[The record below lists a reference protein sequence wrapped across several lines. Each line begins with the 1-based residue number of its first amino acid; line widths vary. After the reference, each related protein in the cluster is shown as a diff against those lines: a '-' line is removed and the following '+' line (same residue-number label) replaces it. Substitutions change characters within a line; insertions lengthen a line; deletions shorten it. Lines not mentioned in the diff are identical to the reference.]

1 MNRTAQAE
9 DYIVKVTVPPEIEV
23 RENAVEKLKE
33 CEEFLNSCSSLSTRM
48 ALHLTLQR
56 SLEHIANIAKN
67 YPDCECWL
75 GYDFAPLSF
84 TWAAGNLYGGL
95 IFHGPHDGFGSGGAP
110 TFSVSLDNTAGW
122 QLHT

>member
-1 MNRTAQAE
+1 MTKTAQAE

-23 RENAVEKLKE
+23 RENAKEKLAE
-33 CEEFLNSCSSLSTRM
+33 CETFLNGIASLSTRM
-48 ALHLTLQR
+48 QLHLTLQR

-67 YPDCECWL
+67 YPGRECWL

-84 TWAAGNLYGGL
+84 TWAAGTLYGGL
-95 IFHGPHDGFGSGGAP
+95 IFHGPHDGYGSGGAP